1 MAISWPVN
9 GDDPNHVGTGMILQ
23 VILLHASILAKS
35 FSDHDSSLDLRLE
48 PMRMEKVPKI
58 FSQMV
63 VKNGA
68 DSHG

>member
-1 MAISWPVN
+1 M
-9 GDDPNHVGTGMILQ
+9 GDLNHLGSGMILQ
-23 VILLHASILAKS
+23 VILLHDSIFAKS

-63 VKNGA
+63 VKNGD
-68 DSHG
+68 DSYG